1 MLRGCPPAAR
11 SARTAVGS
19 KKARQRP
26 FHHPAVPTQPFARID
41 PAPGYA
47 RLYATLPKDA
57 SAAREVVALVDMDL
71 VRLPSGPS
79 ARGPYRLDALYELLE
94 DPGVVDVGPG
104 QDHRERQAVAV
115 DQEVA
120 LGAGA
125 TSVYGVGT
133 GLLAPFF
140 AGTLAE
146 SN

>member
-1 MLRGCPPAAR
+1 MSYAAL
-11 SARTAVGS
+11 
-19 KKARQRP
+19 Q
-26 FHHPAVPTQPFARID
+26 
-41 PAPGYA
+41 
-47 RLYATLPKDA
+47 KDA
-57 SAAREVVALVDMDL
+57 SAAREVVALVGVDL
-71 VRLPSGPS
+71 VWSPSGSS
-79 ARGPYRLDALYELLE
+79 ARGPDRLDALYELLE

-125 TSVYGVGT
+125 TSVYGVRT

-146 SN
+146 SNGARDQPMQPSLPIILSDPLLLTTATARRASP